1 MTNMLNYGLTAVG
14 QSAPINTLG
23 QSFVG
28 FNIGGTWVGT
38 ILFQVSYDSA
48 TWTTLDVQVYPGGTA
63 NAPVSTVASTST
75 TNLNGFYFANLNSL
89 PTAGSGGSPTAAV
102 ACRALLSSYTSG
114 TPIVTVATSI
124 DNSYIN
130 CSLAKNVLQQTQTS
144 VTTAAQTITQAASTT
159 HSWQLASLIVGA
171 SGTTI
176 AGMTVTVKDGTNT
189 IFVQDLP
196 VLTGGGPSNPAVALP
211 PNGLFG
217 SVNSA
222 MSIIVSAPTT
232 GISSVLSVTFNAA

>member
-1 MTNMLNYGLTAVG
+1 
-14 QSAPINTLG
+14 
-23 QSFVG
+23 
-28 FNIGGTWVGT
+28 
-38 ILFQVSYDSA
+38 
-48 TWTTLDVQVYPGGTA
+48 
-63 NAPVSTVASTST
+63 
-75 TNLNGFYFANLNSL
+75 
-89 PTAGSGGSPTAAV
+89 
-102 ACRALLSSYTSG
+102 
-114 TPIVTVATSI
+114 
-124 DNSYIN
+124 
-130 CSLAKNVLQQTQTS
+130 